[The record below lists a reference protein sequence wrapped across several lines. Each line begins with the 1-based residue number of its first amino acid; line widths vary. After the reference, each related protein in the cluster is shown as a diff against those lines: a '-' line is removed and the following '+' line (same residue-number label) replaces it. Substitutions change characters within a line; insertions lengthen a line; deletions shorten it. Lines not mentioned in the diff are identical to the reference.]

1 MKKNIQRL
9 LAVLAALLLPLLTVQ
24 ADEVATVEISSA
36 AELKA
41 FADRVNAGEQT
52 LNAVL
57 TADIDMTGVTMD
69 PNAKMGKEEI
79 FAMFGSHVAAPMK
92 KALKAQAIENF
103 GYKGKFD
110 GQGHTISNLDMKFA
124 GMTGLFSFI
133 FGGKVT
139 NLIITNS
146 SFTNIS
152 TYNDVEETDGALLY
166 TGSIAA
172 FNIGEITNCHV
183 HAIVRG
189 VMYMGGICCAVM
201 SDDASQ
207 QGVLTDCVFK
217 GAVVMDWSNL
227 QIPADEIQ
235 RFKNGRERSV
245 HIGGLF
251 AEAEGSCQI
260 KNNLVKGTVT
270 AVSPYFRPTS
280 VGTISSEWMNAEKG
294 SDNYYDIQRARV
306 VVGCGDATTVIS
318 PEGGARAFG
327 TNSEYDIFYGKAFD
341 NITDGTVV
349 GAGKNMGYDV
359 FVKAGIENG
368 TVTVDKKEADVDEAV
383 TITLTAD
390 EGCRLKSV
398 TVEKV
403 ATTGQADSRAA
414 VPGIGDFVEPTD
426 NGDGT
431 WSFQMPAND
440 VLVSAVF
447 EVIPVFNITVDEN
460 ITNGTVTVDKE
471 TAEEGETITVTVTA
485 ASGYQLKSGS
495 LTATGVTLTS
505 QGNDKYTFKMPAHD
519 VEVTAQFEQKET
531 PPDPEPPHT
540 ANIII
545 LETEH
550 GTVTVNHTF
559 IENEYAYLTITPEKG
574 YKLESLKITTAS
586 GQEIGYNRV
595 FENKP
600 WDVTIIRFLMPGE
613 DVYVKATFTKIKEE
627 GYHPTPVDPDDH
639 NDYVVVDPDDG
650 EVVVIDFPDSPI
662 IIIPGVIEDE
672 VTGEEF
678 VVTGVDDDALD
689 GHEDVTDIYIE
700 GTENVID
707 INEEKLIDKMPNA
720 IVHVYQT
727 LLKSYADRMKHLVQL
742 KRLVTDIENEEQQ
755 FTFSNACHV
764 EIPEDVK
771 QFICAVQQSDASRSE
786 AAANVTV
793 VAERI
798 DDRVITADKG
808 VMLKAQPGIHI
819 MTAMAE
825 AGKGDYTKSEL
836 KPIQVK
842 TTLTPDEGLYILK
855 NGVFVHPTAE
865 VEVLDGKAVL
875 RTAAGLPNELTITDG
890 TIVGISTLQAEQT
903 EGRSW
908 YQLDGR
914 RVDTPTQKGI
924 YIQNGKKLIIK

>member
-69 PNAKMGKEEI
+69 PIAKMGKEEI
-79 FAMFGSHVAAPMK
+79 FAMFGSHVSAPMK
-92 KALKAQAIENF
+92 KALKAQAIEDF

-152 TYNDVEETDGALLY
+152 TYNDVEETEGALLY

-183 HAIVRG
+183 DAIVRG

-280 VGTISSEWMNAEKG
+280 VGAISSEWMNAEKG
-294 SDNYYDIQRARV
+294 SDNYYDIQRARL

-368 TVTVDKKEADVDEAV
+368 TVTVDKKEADVDETV

-440 VLVSAVF
+440 VL
-447 EVIPVFNITVDEN
+447 
-460 ITNGTVTVDKE
+460 
-471 TAEEGETITVTVTA
+471 
-485 ASGYQLKSGS
+485 
-495 LTATGVTLTS
+495 
-505 QGNDKYTFKMPAHD
+505 
-519 VEVTAQFEQKET
+519 VTAQFEQKET

-600 WDVTIIRFLMPGE
+600 WDVSIIRFLMPGE

-742 KRLVTDIENEEQQ
+742 RRLVTDIENEEQQ

-786 AAANVTV
+786 TAANVTV